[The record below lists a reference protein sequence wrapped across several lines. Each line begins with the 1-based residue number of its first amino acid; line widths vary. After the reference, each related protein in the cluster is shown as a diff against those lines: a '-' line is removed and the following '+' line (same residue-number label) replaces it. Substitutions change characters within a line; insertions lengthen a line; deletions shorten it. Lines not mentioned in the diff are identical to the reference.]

1 MGALIDAAVAHFS
14 NQEVRSL
21 EVPEWGVTIY
31 AKNLSLEDKAKWLKR
46 AQEDTTDYMVYAVI
60 YGAVDGDGKPLFD
73 LSDKPKL
80 RTAVDPDILSK
91 VANFVLKLAADS
103 EEEREKNS

>member
-1 MGALIDAAVAHFS
+1 M
-14 NQEVRSL
+14 
-21 EVPEWGVTIY
+21 EVPEWGVTVF

-60 YGAVDGDGKPLFD
+60 YGAVDSEGEPYFD
-73 LSDKPKL
+73 VGDKPKL
-80 RTAVDPDILSK
+80 RKAVDPDVLSR
-91 VANFVLKLAADS
+91 VANFVLKLAAES